1 MVGID
6 QQLDG
11 NISDGLYAA
20 NNPSTSNP
28 IATMADVGEGIPFF
42 ADERQYVQITN
53 FDTGSLPVGWSG
65 SVSGAGSTVVYTQV
79 SESGISP
86 GMALATLGTATN
98 ARVSLVTGSGF
109 QYMPSLIDAIE
120 SVYFCQARWNGVP
133 SPTNCV
139 QILGWINRNAFTPL
153 SAMGNALAIMR
164 DPNNASGF
172 NPGLITNLFLIAR
185 STYNGPTANTI
196 VDLGVPYDNV
206 TWRSYKIVYD
216 NVLSEV
222 RVYRD
227 NVLLTTLTNMANV
240 PGGSVRGVIPPAATN
255 GLQAGFYL
263 GNAAA
268 APATGSAI
276 RIAKVTVFKR
286 YS

>member
-11 NISDGLYAA
+11 NISDALYAA

-42 ADERQYVQITN
+42 GDERQYVQVTN
-53 FDTGSLPVGWSG
+53 FDTGSLPVGWRG
-65 SVSGAGSTVVYTQV
+65 SVSGGGSSVVYTQV

-86 GMALATLGTATN
+86 GMALATVNTTTN
-98 ARVSLVTGSGF
+98 ARVSLVTGSGY
-109 QYMPSLIDAIE
+109 QYMRTFTDSIE
-120 SVYFCQARWNGVP
+120 SIYFVQARWSGVP
-133 SPTNCV
+133 SPTNCA
-139 QILGWINRNAFTPL
+139 QILGWINANSFSPL
-153 SAMGNALAIMR
+153 SAMGNALAIMH

-206 TWRSYKIVYD
+206 NWRSYKIVYD
-216 NVLSEV
+216 NVLNEV

-240 PGGSVRGVIPPAATN
+240 PAGLTRGVIPLAAN
-255 GLQAGFYL
+255 AGLQAGFYL

-276 RIAKVTVFKR
+276 RIAKITVFKR

>member
-20 NNPSTSNP
+20 NNPSTGNP
-28 IATMADVGEGIPFF
+28 IATMADVGEGIPAFG
-42 ADERQYVQITN
+42 DERQFLQITDFN
-53 FDTGSLPVGWSG
+53 TGSLPVGWSG
-65 SVSGAGSTVVYTQV
+65 SVSGTGSTVVYNQV
-79 SESGISP
+79 SEPGVSP
-86 GMALATLGTATN
+86 GMALATVTTTTN
-98 ARVSLVTGSGF
+98 ARVSLVTGTGY
-109 QYMPSLIDAIE
+109 QYMKTFTDSIE
-120 SVYFCQARWNGVP
+120 SIYFTQARWNGVP

-139 QILGWINRNAFTPL
+139 QILGWINQNAFTPL
-153 SAMGNALAIMR
+153 SAMGNALAIMY

-185 STYNGPTANTI
+185 ANYNGPIANTI
-196 VDLGVPYDNV
+196 VDLGVTYDNV
-206 TWRSYKIVYD
+206 NWRAFKIVYD
-216 NVLSEV
+216 NVLNEV

-227 NVLLTTLTNMANV
+227 NVLLTTLLDMSNV
-240 PGGSVRGVIPPAATN
+240 PGGVTRGLIPAAASA

-263 GNAAA
+263 GNAAV